1 MGKLIRLEL
10 FSAYRCHSRL
20 DLRRL
25 EADSD
30 C

>member
-10 FSAYRCHSRL
+10 FSAYRFYFRFE
-20 DLRRL
+20 LRRL
-25 EADSD
+25 GADSD